1 MDRRAGGGPTQA
13 TLAIELYAV
22 AAKLRALDRSDV
34 SVPRLRVRTRAGRWA
49 VIYAAW
55 LATER
60 DRTVA
65 VIIEEA
71 GESEIAALTN
81 LAAVAHREIEA
92 GAGGFTGSAPVSSS
106 PPARRTITRA
116 RIAPSTSHGSSL
128 PSDFRTSLCS
138 GPAVTTVSSGAN
150 SCLPPSRSR

>member
-1 MDRRAGGGPTQA
+1 MD
-13 TLAIELYAV
+13 
-22 AAKLRALDRSDV
+22 
-34 SVPRLRVRTRAGRWA
+34 RTRAGRWA